1 MCPRKN
7 AVLSIAYIDTTATR
21 LLNIVLKHQI
31 SPLKPQ
37 GEVRSPTQ
45 YTCKY
50 ISILL
55 LSLQD
60 AISLQQMY
68 LR

>member
-7 AVLSIAYIDTTATR
+7 SVLSIDYIDTTATR
-21 LLNIVLKHQI
+21 LHQI
-31 SPLKPQ
+31 SPLKPP
-37 GEVRSPTQ
+37 GEVGSPTQ
-45 YTCKY
+45 CTCKY